1 MSDIGP
7 VPVARP
13 PGTPLRTAAG
23 YAASLDHAVWFHR
36 PFVPAEWHRYE
47 VNPLNNADARGLV
60 VGSMYD
66 LAGSLVASTS
76 QEALWR
82 F

>member
-1 MSDIGP
+1 M
-7 VPVARP
+7 
-13 PGTPLRTAAG
+13 
-23 YAASLDHAVWFHR
+23 
-36 PFVPAEWHRYE
+36 PAEWHRYE

-82 F
+82 L